1 MPRSPSAGT
10 HYFHSH
16 NERRRIHRSSFS
28 SRSFTFPPDQALP
41 SGRMNPTAVGSQS
54 RPRRKLPRKICP
66 CLRQPHPAPDP
77 AALPVPV
84 APTLDRKA
92 CLHRQSPTER
102 LSNRFEIRFASGTAA
117 RFHRNTRHPGET
129 TKAHGAPSIPSAAPL
144 LLPSLRCQRSFP
156 ASCCSALTTQ
166 GGAHAPP
173 CQTRNSDGLKESHR
187 LSAVADQQ
195 ILGLLIVVE
204 NHFVRLAPEAGLLV
218 SAECRARRIHVVTV
232 RPTAAGLYLPA
243 HAI

>member
-1 MPRSPSAGT
+1 MRFIRRRPQRVGLGAMPLSPSART
-10 HYFHSH
+10 HSFHTLD
-16 NERRRIHRSSFS
+16 ERRIHRSSFS

-66 CLRQPHPAPDP
+66 CLHQPHPVPDP

-84 APTLDRKA
+84 APIPDRKA
-92 CLHRQSPTER
+92 CLHRQNPTAH

-129 TKAHGAPSIPSAAPL
+129 TKAHGAPSIPSAAPP

-156 ASCCSALTTQ
+156 ASCSAAENVQ
-166 GGAHAPP
+166 GGACDEHIVSPP
-173 CQTRNSDGLKESHR
+173 RRPARPQTAMG
-187 LSAVADQQ
+187 
-195 ILGLLIVVE
+195 
-204 NHFVRLAPEAGLLV
+204 
-218 SAECRARRIHVVTV
+218 
-232 RPTAAGLYLPA
+232 
-243 HAI
+243 